1 VKTETLRNVLNK
13 NFNDFTEATIDG
25 NVEINN
31 KRLEVFLNS
40 SISGGVELLDNEQN
54 STGTNFGFGEFTDK
68 RYRGQVFTCS
78 LTGDLTKIG
87 FSRNK
92 GSTGLKIYIDT
103 VDGSNLPAHS
113 VGSELYSFTIPHADV
128 IDEYGEYELPTPL
141 AVTSGTKYC
150 FYVAPWDTVSDTY
163 SDDYEDFRGI
173 NSISGGVTTIENTN
187 GTWGTEALTL
197 QYKTYVTQSSVSE
210 NYAKI
215 VSDDVYD
222 LTDSYARVQLV
233 QPPISTSEVVAFIRL
248 YESTADGEF
257 VFYYKGGLLYAR
269 YINTSG
275 GVTELGSVTYNRATH
290 KYIQI
295 KHSGSNINFDV
306 SPDLVSFSTLFTTTH
321 NLDLTDLKI
330 ELGIELTD
338 EETAFNVVAFS
349 NLNTVAPV
357 ILPNRKFNI
366 KTGFEGELIDKFNG
380 VAEYPDST
388 IRETKFHIYDA
399 LEAISEFK
407 LSAGGLDEDVR
418 TDIYI
423 QGILDEVYADY
434 YLPVVTA
441 EVAESWTDD
450 GTGADDATFSDDT
463 SNFKYGNASRK
474 INVDNGTAL
483 SELTVALDLS
493 NYDALVFDVW
503 VDDITALD
511 EVIIR
516 LYDGADFYSYTP
528 TLSDDWNSFKVLI
541 SDMTVSGTPSLATID
556 KVEVEVTSVA
566 SEIAEINFD
575 EIRAV
580 VNKDYPQRIFD
591 SGLSV
596 IPVVWWGGNTALY
609 EIKTASEAEGAR
621 FFADEQGRLIFQN
634 RQHFNV
640 NNEFKSSRYGFDFDN
655 SKDLIYT
662 GKISEIIN
670 KVTVVLKP
678 RRVQAVQVV
687 WSYFDVP
694 KQIGAGETLTI
705 WANFDNPVFDVVT
718 PVATTDYVGNSNS
731 DGSGANRTSDI
742 SIVTTK
748 FGTST
753 KLEIENTSGTS
764 LYLTLMQIRG
774 EPAIEQSA
782 VLIEAENTTSISRY
796 GVQPSGGL
804 IIENKYAVD
813 EEYAQSLADLFI
825 DQYSTP
831 NSRVVIRGRAV
842 PHLQL
847 GDMVSVNNS
856 YLNETYIM
864 RIVQIKEQ
872 FASGLYNAEYKLR
885 HVTNFETLSFF
896 TVGTSSIEGEDVI
909 SF

>member
-1 VKTETLRNVLNK
+1 
-13 NFNDFTEATIDG
+13 
-25 NVEINN
+25 
-31 KRLEVFLNS
+31 
-40 SISGGVELLDNEQN
+40 
-54 STGTNFGFGEFTDK
+54 
-68 RYRGQVFTCS
+68 
-78 LTGDLTKIG
+78 
-87 FSRNK
+87 
-92 GSTGLKIYIDT
+92 
-103 VDGSNLPAHS
+103 
-113 VGSELYSFTIPHADV
+113 
-128 IDEYGEYELPTPL
+128 
-141 AVTSGTKYC
+141 
-150 FYVAPWDTVSDTY
+150 
-163 SDDYEDFRGI
+163 
-173 NSISGGVTTIENTN
+173 
-187 GTWGTEALTL
+187 
-197 QYKTYVTQSSVSE
+197 
-210 NYAKI
+210 
-215 VSDDVYD
+215 
-222 LTDSYARVQLV
+222 
-233 QPPISTSEVVAFIRL
+233 
-248 YESTADGEF
+248 
-257 VFYYKGGLLYAR
+257 
-269 YINTSG
+269 
-275 GVTELGSVTYNRATH
+275 
-290 KYIQI
+290 
-295 KHSGSNINFDV
+295 
-306 SPDLVSFSTLFTTTH
+306 
-321 NLDLTDLKI
+321 
-330 ELGIELTD
+330 
-338 EETAFNVVAFS
+338 
-349 NLNTVAPV
+349 
-357 ILPNRKFNI
+357 
-366 KTGFEGELIDKFNG
+366 
-380 VAEYPDST
+380 
-388 IRETKFHIYDA
+388 
-399 LEAISEFK
+399 
-407 LSAGGLDEDVR
+407 
-418 TDIYI
+418 
-423 QGILDEVYADY
+423 
-434 YLPVVTA
+434 
-441 EVAESWTDD
+441 
-450 GTGADDATFSDDT
+450 
-463 SNFKYGNASRK
+463 
-474 INVDNGTAL
+474 
-483 SELTVALDLS
+483 
-493 NYDALVFDVW
+493 
-503 VDDITALD
+503 LD